1 MKKTIPSK
9 LILTLSAF
17 VFCIIQINCGSPS
30 PSGTPATPAVPTDE
44 MEAHFINVGQADA
57 SLLEFPCGAILIDAG
72 GEEGDTTQNHLIN
85 YLKAFFA
92 RRTDLHNTLDLV
104 AITHDHIDHD
114 YSLELIAKTFHIKN
128 FVDNGQ
134 TAGSGEPIQGR
145 MEKEADSLH
154 TPHAAYTFEE
164 VTASQNH
171 AGLTD
176 SIIDPIKCSITNPI
190 IRVMSGRFQTK
201 PMGWSNTD
209 FKSNNNLHSLVIK
222 INYGKSSFLFSG
234 DLELLAIQQVLHY
247 YTNTT
252 ALNADVWK
260 VSHHG
265 SNNGTTGPLLNAIK
279 PKYAI
284 ISCGPWNYG
293 INTPTG
299 SFNTYNYGHPRIATI
314 NLLDSSIT
322 GNRTP
327 LDSVVVFSG
336 IRTKNSKVLI
346 TKNIYATPWDGDITI
361 KANSAGVYTVLT
373 HDK

>member
-1 MKKTIPSK
+1 MKPISTLK
-9 LILTLSAF
+9 LFFAGI
-17 VFCIIQINCGSPS
+17 VFCIIQMNCGSPA
-30 PSGTPATPAVPTDE
+30 PSGTPAAPPVAADE

-72 GEEGDTTQNHLIN
+72 GEPGDTTQSHLIS

-104 AITHDHIDHD
+104 VITHDHIDHD
-114 YSLELIAKTFHIKN
+114 YSLELIAKTFHIRD

-134 TAGSGEPIQGR
+134 TEGSGEPIQGW
-145 MEKEADSLH
+145 MEKASDSLH
-154 TPHAAYTFEE
+154 MSHAAYTFEE

-176 SIIDPIKCSITNPI
+176 SFIDPIKCSVTNPI
-190 IRVMSGRFQTK
+190 ITVMSGRFQTK
-201 PMGWSNTD
+201 PAGWTNTD
-209 FKSNNNLHSLVIK
+209 FKNNNNLHSLVIK

-234 DLELLAIQQVLHY
+234 DLELLAIQQVLTY
-247 YTNTT
+247 YANTT

-265 SNNGTTGPLLNAIK
+265 SDNGTTGPLLNAIK
-279 PKYAI
+279 PKYAV

-293 INTPTG
+293 INTPRG
-299 SFNTYNYGHPRIATI
+299 SFNTYNYGHPRISTI
-314 NLLDSSIT
+314 NLLDSTIT
-322 GNRTP
+322 GTRRP
-327 LDSVVVFSG
+327 LDSVVAFTG
-336 IRTKNSKVLI
+336 TRTKNSKVLI

-361 KANSAGVYTVLT
+361 KATSAGAYTVVT
-373 HDK
+373 HDH